1 MPNEFKDRL
10 KIARKNAK
18 MTQAQLAKA
27 VETSQGSISDL
38 ESGRN
43 KSTTNLMQIANVL
56 KVNPNWLSTG
66 QGEMTAKPTI
76 AELQAKI
83 NEMQGKVDGVEL
95 ANPIKLVP
103 VINEVQAGRFTEI
116 GDDDFDEWEPAHHA
130 DGDYWLKIKGDS
142 MTPDFNQGDL
152 ILVSRE
158 RVPTT
163 GNYVVALLA
172 NDEKATFKKYRE
184 CFNDDGEQYHEL
196 IALNSF
202 YPSIDSRI
210 KPFEVI
216 GVVLEYK
223 RKLL

>member
-1 MPNEFKDRL
+1 MNTLAERL
-10 KIARKNAK
+10 KYAREQRNLTQQEIAK
-18 MTQAQLAKA
+18 LANM
-27 VETSQGSISDL
+27 SQPAYYKV
-38 ESGRN
+38 ESG
-43 KSTTNLMQIANVL
+43 KTTRTTYLNELANVL

>member
-1 MPNEFKDRL
+1 MNTLAERL
-10 KIARKNAK
+10 KYAREQRNLTQQEIAK
-18 MTQAQLAKA
+18 LANM
-27 VETSQGSISDL
+27 SQPAYYKV
-38 ESGRN
+38 ESG
-43 KSTTNLMQIANVL
+43 KTTRTTYLNELANVL
-56 KVNPNWLSTG
+56 KLNPNWLATG

-95 ANPIKLVP
+95 ANPIKLMP

-202 YPSIDSRI
+202 YPPIDSRI

-216 GVVLEYK
+216 GVVLEHK

>member
-1 MPNEFKDRL
+1 MELKDRL
-10 KIARKNAK
+10 KLSRKNAGFTQIQVSEAVK
-18 MTQAQLAKA
+18 MAQATYSQLERGI
-27 VETSQGSISDL
+27 V
-38 ESGRN
+38 
-43 KSTTNLMQIANVL
+43 KSTSKIVEIAQILN
-56 KVNPNWLSTG
+56 VNPNWLATG

-202 YPSIDSRI
+202 YPPIDSRI

-216 GVVLEYK
+216 GVVLEHK